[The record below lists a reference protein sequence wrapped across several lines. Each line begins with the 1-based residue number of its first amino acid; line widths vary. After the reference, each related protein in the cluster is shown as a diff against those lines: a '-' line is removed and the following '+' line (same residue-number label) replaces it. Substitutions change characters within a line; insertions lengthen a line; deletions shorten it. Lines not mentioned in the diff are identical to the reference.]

1 MVSHNLVLNSFP
13 LLLLLLSPF
22 SSISASVCVMVCVV
36 GEDGRDTPRLPL
48 VVERRWKQEN
58 FKENTSLF

>member
-1 MVSHNLVLNSFP
+1 
-13 LLLLLLSPF
+13 
-22 SSISASVCVMVCVV
+22 VCVMVCVV